1 MIKIPRMYT
10 NLKKDNSRATLNIS
24 DVMVMGGLIK
34 LLMDGATELPS
45 NTDIAAISGVKYPKV
60 STAFANLASTSVIE
74 NEKRVPLIKIEKVGY
89 EKGSSRIIR
98 KFKIYIPGHGLC
110 DDPKVLAWNDGD
122 GGVYNL
128 FGLYVRIDDDILF
141 DTRFTSSEKF
151 VLAAFKQLRNS
162 SDWKDWRY
170 YNKMLCRV
178 GIFKDRVDEI
188 EEIVRELEDKG
199 VLKEFGFIRKK
210 PALSRS
216 QMTEAVAMA
225 VASDRMDL
233 AKEMAK
239 RIPDLGKLP
248 DTTEDSKTE
257 EEKKLEL
264 ERAKAQYSKAFGI
277 VEAIREL
284 GELGVDVSAI
294 EEQGLKL
301 AKILSDNITTLC
313 EYEIQH

>member
-1 MIKIPRMYT
+1 MIKIPTMYT
-10 NLKKDNSRATLNIS
+10 NLKKGAGFKTLNIS
-24 DVMVMGGLIK
+24 DVMVMGCLIELIK
-34 LLMDGATELPS
+34 KGITMLPTNDNLAILL
-45 NTDIAAISGVKYPKV
+45 GVKYSKV
-60 STAFANLASTSVIE
+60 NAAFDNLSHAYVYE
-74 NEKRVPLIKIEKVGY
+74 NGNRIPLVEIKRAGWSKEEKRIVRE
-89 EKGSSRIIR
+89 
-98 KFKIYIPGHGLC
+98 FKIYIPGHGLC
-110 DDPKVLAWNDGD
+110 DDPKALAWNEGS
-122 GGVYNL
+122 GGMYKM
-128 FGLYVRIDDDILF
+128 FGPFIRIDDDILF

-151 VLAAFKQLRNS
+151 ILAAFRSLCDGPN
-162 SDWKDWRY
+162 WRY
-170 YNKMLCRV
+170 YDKMLCRV

-188 EEIVRELEDKG
+188 EETVRELEDKG

-210 PALSRS
+210 PAPSRS
-216 QMTEAVAMA
+216 QMLEAVAMA

-233 AKEMAK
+233 AKEMTK
-239 RIPDLGKLP
+239 RIPVLGKLP